1 MIGDLK
7 SRKRNYRIE
16 IVEELQD
23 KGMQADTGFESTIN
37 EIEAQ
42 EDDLKGY
49 ISYIRSLKIES
60 VKPEEAVFCGAGD
73 SFACAKFSERLMNFK
88 PRAFDPYDVIL
99 YPEVVR
105 DKKVFFI
112 SVSGKTKSN
121 ILAAKAAKRRG
132 ARETIAITANPESEL
147 ATCCSD
153 TIELKFTKSEGL
165 TPGTNSFTCSLL
177 ACGMLFKNPPR
188 FDVKE
193 MIANAKAWAAGV
205 SDSPHSAYHFV
216 GSGSFYALGIY
227 GAAKIFEFAGGTADY
242 QLTEEFSHMNLFS
255 LQRGQAD
262 KVIILRFGLNDER
275 ATSLDAY
282 LNANGIESLLIPI
295 QAEKEHVLGR
305 AVSYSIA
312 LQYLALNV
320 ARNRGLQRPAFLLD
334 QERLEISNKM
344 IY

>member
-1 MIGDLK
+1 
-7 SRKRNYRIE
+7 
-16 IVEELQD
+16 
-23 KGMQADTGFESTIN
+23 MQTDAGFGSTIN

-42 EDDLKGY
+42 ENDLKRY

-60 VKPEEAVFCGAGD
+60 IKPEEVVFCGAGD
-73 SFACAKFSERLMNFK
+73 SFACAKFAERLMNFK

-105 DKKVFFI
+105 DKKVFFL
-112 SVSGKTKSN
+112 SVSGRTRSN
-121 ILAAKAAKRRG
+121 ILAAKAAKGRG
-132 ARETIAITANPESEL
+132 ARETIAITADPKSEL
-147 ATCCSD
+147 ATCCTD
-153 TIELKFTKSEGL
+153 IIELKFSKSEGL

-177 ACGMLFKNPPR
+177 ACAMLFKNPPR

-193 MIANAKAWAAGV
+193 MIENAKAWAAGV
-205 SDSPHSAYHFV
+205 SDSSNSVYHFV
-216 GSGSFYALGIY
+216 GSGSFYAIGIY
-227 GAAKIFEFAGGTADY
+227 GAAKIFEFAGGIADY

-255 LQRGQAD
+255 LQRGEAD
-262 KVIILRFGLNDER
+262 KVIILRVGLNDQK

-282 LNANGIESLLIPI
+282 LNANGIASFLIPI
-295 QAEKEHVLGR
+295 RLEKEHVLER

-334 QERLEISNKM
+334 QKRLAISNKM